1 MMINSFGNTIEQTY
15 LTQGGENMPRKVAVT
30 PEETES
36 NLGLV
41 PSSDEIGESEVEKL
55 NRLLA
60 AVMNYLAD
68 EEVEEIDIEF
78 LLKNTEGLRDWWD
91 QYRES
96 NRKEIEEEI
105 KQSLSDL
112 SLEELQS
119 IMEKIKEK
127 EKE

>member
-1 MMINSFGNTIEQTY
+1 
-15 LTQGGENMPRKVAVT
+15 MPRKVAVT